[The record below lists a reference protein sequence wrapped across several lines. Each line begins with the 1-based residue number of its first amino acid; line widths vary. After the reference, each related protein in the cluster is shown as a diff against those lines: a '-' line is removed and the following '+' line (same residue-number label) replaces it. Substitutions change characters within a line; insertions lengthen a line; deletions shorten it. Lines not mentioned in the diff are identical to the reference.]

1 MPDEQVRILI
11 VDDEPAVRQ
20 ALHTGLTANEY
31 AVEEAGTGDEAL
43 ISLRRHPV
51 DLVLLDINMPGL
63 GGIDVCRRIRGLL
76 PRVGILM
83 ITVRDSEDD
92 RVQAL
97 EAGADDYISKPF
109 RLRELVARL
118 RAVGRRIKIDVAP
131 AENVLRVGD
140 IEVDLERRTLKKSGQ
155 PIHVSPTEFNLLAY
169 LMERPGIQVDHATL
183 LRAVWGPEYGG
194 ELEYLRTYIRMLRRK
209 IEADPGKPEYLV
221 TEPWIGYR
229 FRIPSGSA
237 ESPAVP

>member
-1 MPDEQVRILI
+1 MPDEQVKILI
-11 VDDEPAVRQ
+11 VDDEPAVRH
-20 ALHTGLTANEY
+20 ALSTGLTANGY
-31 AVEEAGTGDEAL
+31 TVQEAGTGDEAL
-43 ISLRRHPV
+43 ISLRRRPA

-63 GGIDVCRRIRGLL
+63 GGVDVCRRVRGLL
-76 PRVGILM
+76 PRVGVLM

-97 EAGADDYISKPF
+97 EAGADDYVNKPF

-118 RAVGRRIKIDVAP
+118 RAVTRRTKIDVTL
-131 AENVLRVGD
+131 AESVLRAGD
-140 IEVDLERRTLKKSGQ
+140 LEVDLERRTLKKSGES
-155 PIHVSPTEFNLLAY
+155 IHVSPTEFNLLAY
-169 LMERPGIQVDHATL
+169 LMERSGEQVDHATL

-194 ELEYLRTYIRMLRRK
+194 ELEYLRTYIRILRRK
-209 IEADPGKPEYLV
+209 IEADPAKPQYLV

-229 FRIPSGSA
+229 FRVPSELA